1 MCPLSLLPRALA
13 DTPLCCE
20 QAKRGLPISKQ
31 KLTYNGKVLTN
42 SATLAG
48 LNLED
53 GDQLLVSVKEKK

>member
-1 MCPLSLLPRALA
+1 MSPKLSSLFLS
-13 DTPLCCE
+13 

-31 KLTYNGKVLTN
+31 KLTYNGRVLLN

-53 GDQLLVSVKEKK
+53 GDKLQVSVKEKK